1 MSENK
6 LTLSE
11 SGDVNMKVN
20 LSEELVINDDISLG
34 KDEEAQIEAN
44 KKSLEDHEKEVN
56 KDLADKVDA
65 VEEINEF
72 EADPVEIH
80 DGEDKKL
87 NIKGLTEKLILE
99 EPSDILNESTDIE
112 DILFEWRDQC
122 VRDVF
127 AELHS
132 YLKHCEYANVGND
145 YPFNTKQDAIDA
157 LESICEE
164 AIYHLDDVIDES
176 GVLTE
181 EVLDEKIPKDLAK
194 AYKNAMYQGRSG
206 GMTDLENATYREVSP
221 EEGYKLYK
229 EDPRQVRLLLGNVL
243 VDFRDDGRPSPEH
256 RDQYVDRAHQFVNRN
271 GKIVR
276 DTMYIPPKYMF
287 TVADKIYV
295 TNEHTPEGQKDRDLL
310 DKRRQNPESPNASR
324 YSLDLKSR
332 GVGNHSW
339 DQNIR
344 GDVSYAQTSRR
355 DYQSRNIE
363 AYKKN
368 IRDYQAYLENPNI
381 SNSDREWYTDR
392 INYYKKQIADLE
404 NRRAD
409 ANARLR
415 YANSEK
421 ALQKPLE
428 RYVELKNNLDSLQND
443 VSRSEKNLNTV
454 RQNGSPASRENRERL
469 ADLQQRLM
477 ELRKQIAKVEL
488 DLEDTDEE
496 DAQAVAEAER
506 RYEAAMGRLG
516 DAQAEIN
523 ALLRRN

>member
-34 KDEEAQIEAN
+34 KDEEAQIEAD

-72 EADPVEIH
+72 EVDPVEIH

-122 VRDVF
+122 IRDVF

-194 AYKNAMYQGRSG
+194 AYKNARYQGRSG

-256 RDQYVDRAHQFVNRN
+256 RDQYVDSAHQFVNRN
-271 GKIVR
+271 GKVVR

-324 YSLDLKSR
+324 SSLNLKTR
-332 GVGNHSW
+332 GVGNS
-339 DQNIR
+339 
-344 GDVSYAQTSRR
+344 G
-355 DYQSRNIE
+355 
-363 AYKKN
+363 
-368 IRDYQAYLENPNI
+368 
-381 SNSDREWYTDR
+381 
-392 INYYKKQIADLE
+392 
-404 NRRAD
+404 
-409 ANARLR
+409 
-415 YANSEK
+415 
-421 ALQKPLE
+421 
-428 RYVELKNNLDSLQND
+428 
-443 VSRSEKNLNTV
+443 
-454 RQNGSPASRENRERL
+454 
-469 ADLQQRLM
+469 
-477 ELRKQIAKVEL
+477 
-488 DLEDTDEE
+488 
-496 DAQAVAEAER
+496 
-506 RYEAAMGRLG
+506 
-516 DAQAEIN
+516 
-523 ALLRRN
+523 